1 MTRGRLLRFGRLSL
15 CASAGL
21 LGCSGD
27 NLILPGE
34 GAPIAI
40 SIVSGD
46 GQADTVGRPLPG
58 LLVVRIIDSKNRP
71 VQSQAVSFTPQVN
84 GTGARLIPDTAVTDA
99 DGQAQTR
106 WELAT
111 GQGTQTVRAK
121 VLGGTAAEQVY
132 VDLSASAAPD
142 APSTLMLLSGDAQN
156 GTVGSQ
162 LAQAL
167 TVVATDRFGNGI
179 DGVVITW
186 KALGGGAVSAT
197 STGTGADGQTS
208 VRRTLGPIAG
218 SQSTTATAPGLSG
231 SPLSFSHVAT
241 QGQPVALRM
250 DSGDGQSE
258 LAGATLPRALVV
270 RLVDAAGNGVPGP
283 AVAWAVATGGG
294 SVVPA
299 GGTIGADGRAAATL
313 TLGPVAGPNT
323 VFASAAGF
331 SVLFSATGTATPQAR
346 IVANSATTLSGP
358 AGSPAIPR
366 PSVKVT
372 DAGNNPLQ
380 GVAVTFTV
388 TGGGGSVIPASA
400 STDAAGIASVTS
412 WTLGAAAGNNTLSAS
427 ASASG
432 HPLAGSPVVFTAIGS
447 VVTGP
452 PATVVITT
460 QPSPAVPNTATLP
473 SQPEVLVQDGSGGPV
488 DGVAVTVAIASGGG
502 VLSGSTTVLTD
513 PTGTAAFA
521 GLSLTGTV
529 GVRTLRFSAGAVSAT
544 SSAITVTAGPASA
557 AHSSANVPNGTAGVP
572 TALTVQA
579 RDVSDNLTAGGAS
592 VAIGVSG
599 ANTATPPVT
608 DQHNGSY
615 TASYTPTSG
624 GIDVVAITLAGAAIS
639 GSPYLSAV
647 QSGPVSA
654 SQSTLQVSP
663 TSITASTGSSGA
675 TVSVT
680 AVDASGNPIA
690 GANVSFAATGA
701 NNSFTP
707 ATAITDASG
716 HATTTFSSTASG
728 TRTIAA
734 TAGGVTLTQTRT
746 LNVDPGAADPSQ
758 TTASVPGGRSRQ
770 PTIITVQTLDRFGNA
785 LTTGGHVVV
794 IDVTGTNNAGPITAN
809 DNGDGS
815 YTASYTPSRR
825 GNDDIAITLDGAPIS
840 GSPYRSKV
848 R

>member
-1 MTRGRLLRFGRLSL
+1 MSRGRLLRFRTFSL
-15 CASAGL
+15 YAAAGL
-21 LGCSGD
+21 AGCSGD

-58 LLVVRIIDSKNRP
+58 MLVVRITDSKNRP
-71 VQSQAVSFTPQVN
+71 VQSQAVSFTTQIN

-111 GQGTQTVRAK
+111 AQGTQTVRAQ
-121 VLGGTAAEQVY
+121 VLGGTSADQVY

-167 TVVATDRFGNGI
+167 TVAATDRFGNGI
-179 DGVVITW
+179 DGVVVTW
-186 KALGGGAVSAT
+186 KALGGGTVSAT
-197 STGTGADGQTS
+197 STGTGTDGRTL

-218 SQSTTATAPGLSG
+218 AQSTTATAPGLSG
-231 SPLSFSHVAT
+231 SPVSFGHVAT
-241 QGQPVALRM
+241 QGQAVALRM

-258 LAGATLPRALVV
+258 LAGVTLPRALVV

-283 AVAWAVATGGG
+283 AVAWAVAAGGG
-294 SVVPA
+294 SVVPV
-299 GGTIGADGRAAATL
+299 GGTIGADGRAAAVL

-331 SVLFSATGTATPQAR
+331 SVIFSATGTAAPQAR
-346 IVANSATTLSGP
+346 ITANSATTLSGP
-358 AGSPAIPR
+358 AGSPAIPS

-372 DAGNNPLQ
+372 D
-380 GVAVTFTV
+380 
-388 TGGGGSVIPASA
+388 
-400 STDAAGIASVTS
+400 
-412 WTLGAAAGNNTLSAS
+412 AGNNTLSAS

-432 HPLAGSPVVFTAIGS
+432 TPLAGSPVVFSAIGS
-447 VVTGP
+447 VITGP

-460 QPSPAVPNTATLP
+460 QPSSAAPNTATLP
-473 SQPEVLVQDGSGGPV
+473 SQPEVRVQDASGGPV

-502 VLSGSTTVLTD
+502 VLSGSTTILTD
-513 PTGTAAFA
+513 PTGAAAFT
-521 GLSLTGTV
+521 GLSLTGAV

-544 SSAITVTAGPASA
+544 SATITLTAGTASP
-557 AHSSANVPNGTAGVP
+557 AHSTATVPSGTAGVT
-572 TALTVQA
+572 TALAVQV
-579 RDVSDNLTAGGAS
+579 RDVSDNLTSGGAS

-599 ANTATPPVT
+599 ANNATPPVT

-615 TASYTPTSG
+615 TASYIPTSG
-624 GIDVVAITLAGAAIS
+624 GVDIVAITLAGLAIS
-639 GSPYLSAV
+639 GSPYLSTV

-654 SQSTLQVSP
+654 SRSTLQVSP
-663 TSITASTGSSGA
+663 VSITASTGSSGA

-680 AVDASGNPIA
+680 AEDASGNPIA

-707 ATAITDASG
+707 ATVTTDASG
-716 HATTTFSSTASG
+716 HATSTYSSTSSG

-746 LNVDPGAADPSQ
+746 LNVDPDAADPSQ
-758 TTASVPGGRSRQ
+758 TTATVPGGRSRQ
-770 PTIITVQTLDRFGNA
+770 PTIITVQTLDRFGNG
-785 LTTGGHVVV
+785 LTTGGHLVV
-794 IDVTGTNNAGPITAN
+794 IDVTGTNTAGPITAN

-815 YTASYTPSRR
+815 YTASYTPSHR

-840 GSPYRSKV
+840 GSPYRSRV